1 MGTTRDQE
9 ETVDSSRQTD
19 TGHDTTIGSTSSGST
34 TMTWVILI
42 YSALGPGIVADL
54 IQQKGQALAT
64 GATGS
69 NLILCMESLFT
80 AVLGRL
86 LLGEETSWIEKL
98 GGACLVLGALISSAA
113 TSWNA
118 SSPTT
123 KTTGKKEI

>member
-1 MGTTRDQE
+1 MYTLWWLTAMVHMVATTHEQEGTA
-9 ETVDSSRQTD
+9 VDSWQKD
-19 TGHDTTIGSTSSGST
+19 AWYNTIGSITNRPT

-54 IQQKGQALAT
+54 IQQKGQAMTT

-98 GGACLVLGALISSAA
+98 GGVCLVLGAWISGRQDDAA
-113 TSWNA
+113 
-118 SSPTT
+118 
-123 KTTGKKEI
+123 G

>member
-1 MGTTRDQE
+1 
-9 ETVDSSRQTD
+9 
-19 TGHDTTIGSTSSGST
+19 
-34 TMTWVILI
+34 MTWLILI

-54 IQQKGQALAT
+54 IQQKGQALTT

-98 GGACLVLGALISSAA
+98 GGACLVLGALISSRDA
-113 TSWNA
+113 T
-118 SSPTT
+118 
-123 KTTGKKEI
+123 